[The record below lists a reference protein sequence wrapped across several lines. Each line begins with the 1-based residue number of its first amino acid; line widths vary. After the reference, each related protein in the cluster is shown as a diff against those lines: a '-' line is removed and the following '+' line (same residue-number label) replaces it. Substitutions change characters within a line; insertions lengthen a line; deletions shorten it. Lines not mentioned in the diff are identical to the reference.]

1 MRIYALIITLLI
13 GTGGMSQTLSFEKQ
27 ALALVQRLPASNL
40 DAQLP
45 PIPFSAWFTQLTGE
59 GAGVIWQLTECSA
72 YNEEPV
78 EIGQDLPACAEANA
92 SLPDGLKVIVAI
104 TVGTFKK
111 GLNGDPS
118 FFSAVVERDDRLYA
132 VNRLRDLPIALRDP
146 AKIATILP
154 QISSDQPQKKLTTR
168 SISML
173 PPPPPVNLEPGSAN
187 EVKEPPAPY
196 RPTRISE
203 GLLLGIAITRVMP
216 VYPANARKMLASG
229 PVDVQITI
237 SEAGRVIEAKVL
249 RGHLAL
255 RSAAADAAR
264 KWVFKPA
271 VLNGK
276 PVKIESTLT
285 FIFNE
290 PAR

>member
-1 MRIYALIITLLI
+1 MRITAIIITLLL
-13 GTGGMSQTLSFEKQ
+13 GTGGMPQSSSFEKQ
-27 ALALVQRLPASNL
+27 ALTLVQRLPASNL

-45 PIPFSAWFTQLTGE
+45 PIPFSAWFTQVTGE
-59 GAGVIWQLTECSA
+59 GAGVIWQLTECSEQSA
-72 YNEEPV
+72 GPV

-118 FFSAVVERDDRLYA
+118 FFSAVVERDDQLYA
-132 VNRLRDLPIALRDP
+132 VNRLRDLPMALRDP
-146 AKIATILP
+146 AKIPAILP
-154 QISSDQPQKKLTTR
+154 QVSTDQPHFRSTKR
-168 SISML
+168 SINTD
-173 PPPPPVNLEPGSAN
+173 PPPLPANLEPANAN
-187 EVKEPPAPY
+187 EGKEPPAPY

-216 VYPANARKMLASG
+216 IYPMNARKMLASG

-237 SEAGRVIEAKVL
+237 SEEGRVIEAKVL

-255 RSAAADAAR
+255 RSAAAEAAR

-285 FIFNE
+285 FIFHE

>member
-1 MRIYALIITLLI
+1 MRITAIIITFLM
-13 GTGGMSQTLSFEKQ
+13 GTGVMPQTSSFEKQ
-27 ALALVQRLPASNL
+27 ALALVQRWPASNL

-45 PIPFSAWFTQLTGE
+45 SIPFSAWFTQLTGE
-59 GAGVIWQLTECSA
+59 GAGVIWQLTECSEH
-72 YNEEPV
+72 NTGSV

-104 TVGTFKK
+104 TVGTFKN
-111 GLNGDPS
+111 GLKGDPS
-118 FFSAVVERDDRLYA
+118 FFCAVVERDDQLFA
-132 VNRLRDLPIALRDP
+132 VNRLRDLPNALRDP
-146 AKIATILP
+146 GKIATILP
-154 QISSDQPQKKLTTR
+154 QVSRDQPHLISTTR
-168 SISML
+168 SITTL
-173 PPPPPVNLEPGSAN
+173 PPSPPANLDSSSAN
-187 EVKEPPAPY
+187 EVKVPPAPY

-229 PVDVQITI
+229 PVDVLITI
-237 SEAGRVIEAKVL
+237 SEEGQVIDARVL

-255 RSAAADAAR
+255 RSAAAEAAR
-264 KWVFKPA
+264 KWIFKPA

-290 PAR
+290 PTR

>member
-1 MRIYALIITLLI
+1 MKITAIIITMII
-13 GTGGMSQTLSFEKQ
+13 GTGGMPQNSSFEKQ

-45 PIPFSAWFTQLTGE
+45 AIPFSAWFTQITGE
-59 GAGVIWQLTECSA
+59 GAGVIWQLTECS
-72 YNEEPV
+72 EQGSGTV

-118 FFSAVVERDDRLYA
+118 FFSAVVERDDQLYA
-132 VNRLRDLPIALRDP
+132 VNRLRDLPTALRDP
-146 AKIATILP
+146 AKLPAILP
-154 QISSDQPQKKLTTR
+154 QISSDHPQIRMR
-168 SISML
+168 SINTL
-173 PPPPPVNLEPGSAN
+173 PPATLEPAGAN
-187 EVKEPPAPY
+187 ESKEPPSPTALY
-196 RPTRISE
+196 YKPTRISE
-203 GLLLGIAITRVMP
+203 GLLLAIAITRVMP
-216 VYPANARKMLASG
+216 VFPANARKMLASG

-237 SEAGRVIEAKVL
+237 SEEGKVIEAKVL

-255 RSAAADAAR
+255 RSAAAEAAR

-290 PAR
+290 PTR

>member
-1 MRIYALIITLLI
+1 MPQNST
-13 GTGGMSQTLSFEKQ
+13 FEKQ

-45 PIPFSAWFTQLTGE
+45 AIPFSLWFTQVTGE
-59 GAGVIWQLTECSA
+59 GAGVIWQLTECS
-72 YNEEPV
+72 EHSSGPV

-118 FFSAVVERDDRLYA
+118 FFSAVVERDDQLYT
-132 VNRLRDLPIALRDP
+132 VNRLRDLPTALRDP
-146 AKIATILP
+146 TKLPTILP
-154 QISSDQPQKKLTTR
+154 QVSSPDQPQLRMR
-168 SISML
+168 SNNTL
-173 PPPPPVNLEPGSAN
+173 PPATLEPASAN
-187 EVKEPPAPY
+187 ESKEPPAPSALY
-196 RPTRISE
+196 KPTRISE
-203 GLLLGIAITRVMP
+203 GLLLAIAITRVMP
-216 VYPANARKMLASG
+216 VFPANARKMLASG

-237 SEAGRVIEAKVL
+237 SEEGRVIEAKAI

-255 RSAAADAAR
+255 RSAAAEAAR
-264 KWVFKPA
+264 NWVFKPA

-290 PAR
+290 PTR